1 MTDTTQNSAF
11 HYIKV
16 LVQLGLCAK
25 IPASMHGSST
35 NVLVFR
41 RFLEQNPHY
50 CAHRAR
56 DSGDDDLTLT
66 TPVVPVAA
74 GDDEDDSEEA
84 RTHGGAQNL
93 GFNFSPFSELE
104 LAVGRIPKERI
115 IRVLEHPGLK
125 NHLLGNH
132 HLLQVIG
139 WPDDTWEVRH
149 RRQLQRHIATLIEE
163 GIVEYVD
170 IGTSARACLRHTK
183 YNPDFVPLAKVEP
196 VVTQQEEKEVAF
208 NGGCCVS
215 PLAANNQLR
224 STTSRSSLRVVRWPR
239 RA

>member
-35 NVLVFR
+35 SVLVYR

-50 CAHRAR
+50 CAQRAR
-56 DSGDDDLTLT
+56 DSGEDITRMS
-66 TPVVPVAA
+66 TPLNPT
-74 GDDEDDSEEA
+74 GDDEDDDEDAKS
-84 RTHGGAQNL
+84 HGGAQYL

-104 LAVGRIPKERI
+104 LVAGRIPKERL

-139 WPDDTWEVRH
+139 WPDDTWQVRH
-149 RRQLQRHIATLIEE
+149 RRQLQRHISTMIEE
-163 GIVEYVD
+163 GTVEYVD

-183 YNPDFVPLAKVEP
+183 YNPDFVPRIKTDAVFNSQEP
-196 VVTQQEEKEVAF
+196 EREVPF
-208 NGGCCVS
+208 NGV
-215 PLAANNQLR
+215 
-224 STTSRSSLRVVRWPR
+224 
-239 RA
+239 